1 MIMKKQFAALLLGL
15 SALSA
20 AHAEDKPVYDRI
32 AFAVSAQ
39 KEVPNDMLSAVLYAE
54 QQGQDT
60 AAMADSVNQ
69 AITWAMDIAKKE
81 TAVENRTLD
90 YTTNPSY
97 TDGRVTGW
105 QVRQSIQL
113 KSKDS
118 KVLSGL
124 LGKLQEKLRI
134 QGINYTVSPEVQ
146 TSTEDELINTALAN
160 FKKRADQIKTSM
172 GRAEYRVVRLD
183 VQAVGGESPQ
193 PPMYRMAA
201 MSADAAPAPPSLEGG
216 KQNLQVNVQAE
227 IELSIN

>member
-1 MIMKKQFAALLLGL
+1 MKKHLAALILGL
-15 SALSA
+15 SALGA
-20 AHAEDKPVYDRI
+20 AHAEDKPVYDRV
-32 AFAVSAQ
+32 AFSVSAE
-39 KEVPNDMLSAVLYAE
+39 KEVPNDVLSAVLYAE

-60 AAMADSVNQ
+60 TAMADAVNQ
-69 AITWAMDIAKKE
+69 AITWALDVAKQE
-81 TAVENRTLD
+81 SEVESRTLN
-90 YTTNPSY
+90 YTTSPVY

-134 QGINYTVSPEVQ
+134 EGISYSVSPEVQ
-146 TSTEDELINTALAN
+146 TETEKALIDQALKN
-160 FKKRADQIKTSM
+160 FKDRAEQVKTAM

-183 VQAVGGESPQ
+183 VQSAGGQFPPQ
-193 PPMYRMAA
+193 PMYRMAA
-201 MSADAAPAPPSLEGG
+201 MEAAAAPAPPSLDGG
-216 KQNLQVNVQAE
+216 KQNLQVSVQAE

>member
-1 MIMKKQFAALLLGL
+1 MKKSIAALLLGL
-15 SALSA
+15 AALST

-32 AFAVSAQ
+32 AFAVTAA
-39 KEVPNDMLSAVLYAE
+39 KEVPNDMLAAVLYAE

-60 AAMADSVNQ
+60 AAMADAVNQ
-69 AITWAMDIAKKE
+69 SITWALELAKPE
-81 TAVENRTLD
+81 TAVESSTLN
-90 YTTNPSY
+90 YTTNPVY

-134 QGINYTVSPEVQ
+134 EGINYSVSPEVRAE
-146 TSTEDELINTALAN
+146 TEKTLIDQALKN
-160 FKKRADQIKTSM
+160 FKDRAEQLKTGM

-183 VQAVGGESPQ
+183 VQAIGGESPQ

-227 IELSIN
+227 IELSLQ

>member
-1 MIMKKQFAALLLGL
+1 MNKQLAVLLLGL
-15 SALSA
+15 STLHM
-20 AHAEDKPVYDRI
+20 AHAEDKPVYERI
-32 AFAVSAQ
+32 AFAVSAE
-39 KEVPNDMLSAVLYAE
+39 KEVPNDMLAAVLYAE
-54 QQGQDT
+54 QQGQDS
-60 AAMADSVNQ
+60 AALADSVNQ
-69 AITWAMDIAKKE
+69 AITWALDIAKQE
-81 TAVENRTLD
+81 TVVESRTLN
-90 YTTNPSY
+90 YTTNPVY

-113 KSKDS
+113 NSKDS

-134 QGINYTVSPEVQ
+134 EGIHYSVSPEVQ
-146 TSTEDELINTALAN
+146 AETEKALIDQALKN
-160 FKKRADQIKTSM
+160 FKERADQLKSGM

-193 PPMYRMAA
+193 PPLYRMAA
-201 MSADAAPAPPSLEGG
+201 MAADAAPAPPSLEGG

>member
-1 MIMKKQFAALLLGL
+1 MKKHLAALLVGL
-15 SALSA
+15 SVIGT
-20 AHAEDKPVYDRI
+20 AHAEDNKPVYDRI
-32 AFAVSAQ
+32 AFSVSAE
-39 KEVPNDMLSAVLYAE
+39 KEVPNDVLIAVLYAE

-60 AAMADSVNQ
+60 VAMADTVNQ
-69 AITWAMDIAKKE
+69 AITWALDIAKQE
-81 TAVENRTLD
+81 SAIESRTLN
-90 YTTNPSY
+90 YTTNPMY

-124 LGKLQEKLRI
+124 LGKLQEKLHI
-134 QGINYTVSPEVQ
+134 EGISYSVSPEVQ
-146 TSTEDELINTALAN
+146 VETEKALIDQALKN
-160 FKKRADQIKTSM
+160 FKDRAEQMKAGM

-183 VQAVGGESPQ
+183 VQSAGQ
-193 PPMYRMAA
+193 QFAPPAMYRMGVMDAA
-201 MSADAAPAPPSLEGG
+201 AAPAPPSLEGG

>member
-1 MIMKKQFAALLLGL
+1 MKKKQLAALLLGL
-15 SALSA
+15 AALSA
-20 AHAEDKPVYDRI
+20 AHAEDKPVYDRV
-32 AFAVSAQ
+32 AFAVSAE
-39 KEVPNDMLSAVLYAE
+39 KEVPNDLLSAVLYAE

-69 AITWAMDIAKKE
+69 AITWALDIAKKE
-81 TAVENRTLD
+81 TAVESRTLD
-90 YTTNPSY
+90 YTTNPVY

-105 QVRQSIQL
+105 QVRQSLQL

-118 KVLSGL
+118 KILSGL

-134 QGINYTVSPEVQ
+134 QGIDYSVSPEVK
-146 TSTEDELINTALAN
+146 TSTTEELTNTVLAN

-193 PPMYRMAA
+193 PPLYRMAA
-201 MSADAAPAPPSLEGG
+201 MATDAAPAPPSLEGG
-216 KQNLQVNVQAE
+216 KQNLQVNIQAE

>member
-1 MIMKKQFAALLLGL
+1 MKKHLAVLLLGL
-15 SALSA
+15 SALGA

-32 AFAVSAQ
+32 AFSVSAE
-39 KEVPNDMLSAVLYAE
+39 KEVPNDVLTAVLYAE

-60 AAMADSVNQ
+60 VAMADSVNQ
-69 AITWAMDIAKKE
+69 AITWALDIAKQE
-81 TAVENRTLD
+81 SAVESRTLN
-90 YTTNPSY
+90 YTTSPVY

-134 QGINYTVSPEVQ
+134 EGINYSVSPEVKAE
-146 TSTEDELINTALAN
+146 TEKNLIEQALKN
-160 FKKRADQIKTSM
+160 FKDRADQLKVGM

-183 VQAVGGESPQ
+183 VQAAAGDFPPQ
-193 PPMYRMAA
+193 PMYRMAA
-201 MSADAAPAPPSLEGG
+201 MEAAAPAPPSLDGG